1 MNHKLKSVD
10 DTDTAC
16 KLLLFFILSFLF
28 LFFYFLFFRT
38 FVPVILAQATQ
49 LVKQDLASKGFAVC
63 VHAVILATIVNWVNE
78 YKTNKLMNRGIEE

>member
-1 MNHKLKSVD
+1 MTLIPLANYYYFLSY
-10 DTDTAC
+10 
-16 KLLLFFILSFLF
+16 LFF
-28 LFFYFLFFRT
+28 FFFFFLFFRT

-78 YKTNKLMNRGIEE
+78 DKTNKSINRGREE

>member
-1 MNHKLKSVD
+1 MTLIPLANYYYFLSY
-10 DTDTAC
+10 
-16 KLLLFFILSFLF
+16 LFF
-28 LFFYFLFFRT
+28 FFFFFFFRT

>member
-1 MNHKLKSVD
+1 MTLIPLANYYY
-10 DTDTAC
+10 
-16 KLLLFFILSFLF
+16 LLSYLFF
-28 LFFYFLFFRT
+28 FFFFFLFFRT

-78 YKTNKLMNRGIEE
+78 YETNKSINRGREE

>member
-1 MNHKLKSVD
+1 MTFIPLAYLSY
-10 DTDTAC
+10 
-16 KLLLFFILSFLF
+16 LFF
-28 LFFYFLFFRT
+28 FFFFFFFFFRI

>member
-1 MNHKLKSVD
+1 MTLIPLANYYYYLSY
-10 DTDTAC
+10 
-16 KLLLFFILSFLF
+16 LFF
-28 LFFYFLFFRT
+28 FFFFFFFFRI

-78 YKTNKLMNRGIEE
+78 YKTNKLMNRGI

>member
-1 MNHKLKSVD
+1 MTLIPLAYLSY
-10 DTDTAC
+10 
-16 KLLLFFILSFLF
+16 LFFF
-28 LFFYFLFFRT
+28 FFRI

>member
-1 MNHKLKSVD
+1 MTLIPLAYLSY
-10 DTDTAC
+10 
-16 KLLLFFILSFLF
+16 LFF
-28 LFFYFLFFRT
+28 FFFFFFFFRI

-78 YKTNKLMNRGIEE
+78 YKTNKLMNRGI

>member
-1 MNHKLKSVD
+1 MTLIPLANYYYFLSY
-10 DTDTAC
+10 
-16 KLLLFFILSFLF
+16 LFF
-28 LFFYFLFFRT
+28 FFFFFLFFRT

-78 YKTNKLMNRGIEE
+78 YKTNKSINRGREE

>member
-1 MNHKLKSVD
+1 MTLIPLANYYYVLSY
-10 DTDTAC
+10 
-16 KLLLFFILSFLF
+16 LF
-28 LFFYFLFFRT
+28 FFRT

-78 YKTNKLMNRGIEE
+78 YKTNKLMNRGLEE